1 MINDEFSVRFPNLCI
16 KFFFVE
22 EFGKCNSNLRNLT
35 EKLGNV
41 TEKSGQF
48 NVTADVFPFFPV

>member
-1 MINDEFSVRFPNLCI
+1 MMNFLLDFPIYALN
-16 KFFFVE
+16 FFLLK
-22 EFGKCNSNLRNLT
+22 EFGKCHSNLRNLT